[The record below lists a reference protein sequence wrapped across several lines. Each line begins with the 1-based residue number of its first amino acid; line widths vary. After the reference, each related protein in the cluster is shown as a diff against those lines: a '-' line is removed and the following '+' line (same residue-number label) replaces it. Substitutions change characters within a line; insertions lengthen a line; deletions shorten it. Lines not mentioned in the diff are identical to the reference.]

1 MGKTEGRHGKRHAR
15 VGTVIAIVIA
25 VTAASAGVA
34 FYAWQTHQ
42 SQSTQE
48 TPAGAQGS
56 TTNASDMQINGNA
69 TGNDVISNGNGQDG
83 NAASA
88 QGNDANTQ
96 PSNSVTGSNGTP
108 ANGRQGTTS
117 ATTTTTTSTTVPTNT
132 DAAITSFVI
141 DGDITQDID
150 KNAANGR
157 LERNPDT
164 QYMNMLADDGQEGR
178 DACRLMVSLM
188 DASTLQHTD
197 NVKKTIGDDVYL
209 TRTYTGT
216 LRDGGNTVTM
226 IIDMIYSASTGKVG
240 YAYMSSCM
248 KSVMLPSGTT
258 QYVSMIN

>member
-1 MGKTEGRHGKRHAR
+1 MGKTEGRHGKRHTH
-15 VGTVIAIVIA
+15 VWVVIAIVIA
-25 VTAASAGVA
+25 VAAASAGIA

-48 TPAGAQGS
+48 TTAGTQGS
-56 TTNASDMQINGNA
+56 TTNASDMQPNGNT
-69 TGNDVISNGNGQDG
+69 TGNDVVGSGNWQDG
-83 NAASA
+83 NATSQ
-88 QGNDANTQ
+88 QGNDANA
-96 PSNSVTGSNGTP
+96 S
-108 ANGRQGTTS
+108 ANGRQGMTS
-117 ATTTTTTSTTVPTNT
+117 ATTTTTTSTTAPTNT

-141 DGDITQDID
+141 DGNITQDID
-150 KNAANGR
+150 RDTANGR

-164 QYMNMLADDGQEGR
+164 RYMNMLADDGQEGR

-197 NVKKTIGDDVYL
+197 SVKKTVGDDVYL

-216 LRDGGNTVTM
+216 LRDGGNAVTM
-226 IIDMIYSASTGKVG
+226 TIDMIYSASTGKVG

-258 QYVSMIN
+258 QYVSMIH